1 MRRSEAALICVRPKR
16 RSDDARSVS
25 GMAAFNFR
33 RPSTR
38 LIVEGRIADDPTG
51 EQADMYEC
59 CDLRGVYVRALG
71 QPKDQEGVGCR

>member
-1 MRRSEAALICVRPKR
+1 
-16 RSDDARSVS
+16 
-25 GMAAFNFR
+25 MAAFNFR

-38 LIVEGRIADDPTG
+38 LIVEGWIADDPTG
-51 EQADMYEC
+51 DQADMYEC